1 MPHVVQSAIL
11 GDIELLY
18 DLGKVLLLE
27 AVNPLLSHS
36 IFVGFTVG
44 TITLG
49 AKFNELILLVCL
61 LRNSCG

>member
-49 AKFNELILLVCL
+49 AKFNEA
-61 LRNSCG
+61 